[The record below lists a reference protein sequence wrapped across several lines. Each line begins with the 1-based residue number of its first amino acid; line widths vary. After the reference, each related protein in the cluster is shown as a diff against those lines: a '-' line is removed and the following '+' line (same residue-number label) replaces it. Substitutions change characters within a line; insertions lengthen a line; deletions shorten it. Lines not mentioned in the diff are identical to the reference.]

1 MSGGGWHYS
10 PRYHNGVGKLDE
22 IGLIVMADPDL
33 MKSLTEATTEAQLFA
48 DVIALGLKHGVQLT
62 PEELAEVIRANR
74 RTWFERWLDL

>member
-1 MSGGGWHYS
+1 
-10 PRYHNGVGKLDE
+10 
-22 IGLIVMADPDL
+22 MADPDL